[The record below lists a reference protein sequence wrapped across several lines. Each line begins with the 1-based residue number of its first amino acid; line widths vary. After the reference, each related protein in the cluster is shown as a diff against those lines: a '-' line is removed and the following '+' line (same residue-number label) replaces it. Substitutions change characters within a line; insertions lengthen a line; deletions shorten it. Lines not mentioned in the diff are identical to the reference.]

1 MALGQSKQA
10 VHQKIERRMKEQS
23 YYESLNV
30 IIAQVRK
37 NHPTLNCK
45 AMYSMIKPEG
55 VGRDKFERLCV
66 ELGYF
71 VEKKIN
77 YRTTTNSFGVI
88 RFDNLLNGKV
98 LTDINQAFSSDIT
111 YFDIACRFYYITFI
125 IDCFSRLI
133 VGWSVSKNL
142 TTEDTTLMALQMS
155 IRKRGKNLP
164 KDIIFHS
171 DGGGQY
177 YDKGFLELT
186 RLHKF
191 RNSMCEYA
199 YENGKAERINGT
211 IKNNYLRFY
220 QIQSYQELVK
230 GVDRAVELYN
240 EERPHKSLKY
250 KTPLAFE
257 KELLNLSRKLQKIE
271 VPM

>member
-1 MALGQSKQA
+1 MALGQSKQS
-10 VHQKIERRMKEQS
+10 VHQRIERRMKEQS
-23 YYESLNV
+23 YYETLNV

-45 AMYSMIKPEG
+45 AMYSMIQPEG
-55 VGRDKFERLCV
+55 IGRDKFERMCF

-77 YRTTTNSFGVI
+77 YKTTTNSFGVT
-88 RFDNLLNGKV
+88 RFDNLLTGLV
-98 LTDINQAFSSDIT
+98 LTGINQAFSSDIT
-111 YFDIACRFYYITFI
+111 YFDIAKRFYYITFI

-133 VGWSVSKNL
+133 VGWSVSRNL
-142 TTEDTTLMALQMS
+142 TTEDTTLEALEMS
-155 IRKRGKNLP
+155 IRTRGKNLP
-164 KDIIFHS
+164 EDIIFHS

-177 YDKGFLELT
+177 YDKGFLSLT
-186 RLHKF
+186 RLYKF

-199 YENGKAERINGT
+199 YENGKSERINGT
-211 IKNNYLRFY
+211 IKNNYLKFY
-220 QIQSYQELVK
+220 EIKSYQELVK
-230 GVDRAVELYN
+230 GVDRAVKLYN

-257 KELLNLSRKLQKIE
+257 KELLNLSRELKKTE
-271 VPM
+271 DSD